1 MDRLFIMIAGGDM
14 HIYSKMYTG
23 FIDASGFLRNKYGIQ
38 CLSFEYVQSGKWL
51 SEDEIADFTLAY
63 MGGGEL

>member
-1 MDRLFIMIAGGDM
+1 MN
-14 HIYSKMYTG
+14 IYSKMHTK
-23 FIDASGFLRNKYGIQ
+23 FIDASGFLRRIYGIRFMSLEDIQ
-38 CLSFEYVQSGKWL
+38 DGKWL

>member
-1 MDRLFIMIAGGDM
+1 MARLCTTIAGGDM
-14 HIYSKMYTG
+14 DTYRKMHKDFFFAAADLRHTFGIDSQSLDHI
-23 FIDASGFLRNKYGIQ
+23 
-38 CLSFEYVQSGKWL
+38 QSGKWL

>member
-1 MDRLFIMIAGGDM
+1 MDRLCTTIAGGDM
-14 HIYSKMYTG
+14 DTYRKMHTK
-23 FIDASGFLRNKYGIQ
+23 FIDASGFLRNIYGIRFMSLEDIQ
-38 CLSFEYVQSGKWL
+38 AGKWL

>member
-1 MDRLFIMIAGGDM
+1 MDTYRKM
-14 HIYSKMYTG
+14 HKDFFFAAADLRHTFG
-23 FIDASGFLRNKYGIQ
+23 IDSQSLDHI
-38 CLSFEYVQSGKWL
+38 QSGKWL

>member
-1 MDRLFIMIAGGDM
+1 MARLCTTIAGGDM
-14 HIYSKMYTG
+14 NIYCKMHTK
-23 FIDASGFLRNKYGIQ
+23 FINASGFLRQIYGIRLLPLEHIQ
-38 CLSFEYVQSGKWL
+38 AGKWL

>member
-1 MDRLFIMIAGGDM
+1 MARLCTTIAGGDM

-23 FIDASGFLRNKYGIQ
+23 FIDASSFLRNIYGIRFMPLEDIQ
-38 CLSFEYVQSGKWL
+38 AGKWL
-51 SEDEIADFTLAY
+51 TEDEIADFTLAY

>member
-1 MDRLFIMIAGGDM
+1 MARLCTMTVGGDM
-14 HIYSKMYTG
+14 DTYRKMHKG
-23 FIDASGFLRNKYGIQ
+23 FIDASGFLRNIYGIRFLPLEHIQ
-38 CLSFEYVQSGKWL
+38 AGKWL

>member
-1 MDRLFIMIAGGDM
+1 M

-23 FIDASGFLRNKYGIQ
+23 FIDASGFLRNIYGIRFMSLEDIQ
-38 CLSFEYVQSGKWL
+38 AGKWL

-63 MGGGEL
+63 MAGGEL